1 MITQH
6 LIPSVEKRITAWKEL
21 KERKVELADVAL
33 ANITISREFGCE
45 GYPLAEALQQI
56 LTEKSTDDWMIY
68 DDALI
73 KSLQADQ
80 DLSQHLL
87 KNYGERNKFLDD
99 LMDMIASHWQS
110 EEDGFRQITQ
120 FIYSLAKK
128 GHGIFVGRGA
138 FSVIKNLDN
147 CYHIRLKA
155 PLSFRA
161 QKLSK
166 RLKISEDEATNLA
179 VEKEIER
186 TRFIKRFLNTD
197 FESDHFHVI
206 YDNQKMTVNEMAEN
220 FLQFV
225 GEIK

>member
-1 MITQH
+1 MITRQ
-6 LIPSVEKRITAWKEL
+6 LIPSVEKRISAWIEL
-21 KERKVELADVAL
+21 NERKITQRDASP

-45 GYPLAEALQQI
+45 GYPLAEALKKH
-56 LTEKSTDDWMIY
+56 LTEKSSKNWMIY

-73 KSLQADQ
+73 KSLQENQ

-99 LMDMIASHWQS
+99 LLDMVASHWQS
-110 EEDGFRQITQ
+110 EEDGFRQMTQ
-120 FIYSLAKK
+120 FIFSLAKK

-138 FSVIKNLDN
+138 FSVIKNLKN

-161 QKLSK
+161 QKLAE
-166 RLKISEDEATNLA
+166 RLNISEDEATNLA

-197 FESDHFHVI
+197 FESAHFHVI
-206 YDNQKMTVNEMAEN
+206 YDNNKMSVNEMAEN

-225 GEIK
+225 GDI

>member
-1 MITQH
+1 MITQQ
-6 LIPSVEKRITAWKEL
+6 LIPSVEKRISAWKEL
-21 KERKVELADVAL
+21 KERKTAQQDTSP

-45 GYPLAEALQQI
+45 GYPLAEALKKN
-56 LTEKSTDDWMIY
+56 LNEKSSKNWMIY

-73 KSLQADQ
+73 KSLQTNQ

-99 LMDMIASHWQS
+99 LLDMIASHWQS
-110 EEDGFRQITQ
+110 EEDGFRQMTQ
-120 FIYSLAKK
+120 FIFSLVKK
-128 GHGIFVGRGA
+128 GKGIFVGRGA
-138 FSVIKNLDN
+138 FSVIKNLKN

-161 QKLSK
+161 QKLAE
-166 RLKISEDEATNLA
+166 RLNISEDEATNLA

-197 FESDHFHVI
+197 FESAHFHVI
-206 YDNQKMTVNEMAEN
+206 YDNNKMSVNKMAEN

-225 GEIK
+225 GDI

>member
-1 MITQH
+1 MITRQ
-6 LIPSVEKRITAWKEL
+6 LIPSVEKRISAWIEL
-21 KERKVELADVAL
+21 NERKITQRDASP

-45 GYPLAEALQQI
+45 GYPLAEALKKH
-56 LTEKSTDDWMIY
+56 LTEKSSKNWMIY

-73 KSLQADQ
+73 KSLQENQ

-99 LMDMIASHWQS
+99 LLDMVASHWQS
-110 EEDGFRQITQ
+110 EEDGFRQMTQ
-120 FIYSLAKK
+120 FIFSLAKK

-138 FSVIKNLDN
+138 FSVIKNLKN

-161 QKLSK
+161 QKLAE
-166 RLKISEDEATNLA
+166 RLNISEDEASNLA

-197 FESDHFHVI
+197 FESAHFHVI
-206 YDNQKMTVNEMAEN
+206 YDNHKMSVNEMAEN

-225 GEIK
+225 GDI

>member
-1 MITQH
+1 MITRQ
-6 LIPSVEKRITAWKEL
+6 LIPSVEKRISAWIEL
-21 KERKVELADVAL
+21 NERKITQRDASP

-45 GYPLAEALQQI
+45 GYPLAEALKKH
-56 LTEKSTDDWMIY
+56 LTEKSSKNWMIY

-73 KSLQADQ
+73 KSLQANQ

-99 LMDMIASHWQS
+99 LLDMVASHWQS
-110 EEDGFRQITQ
+110 EEDGFRQMTQ
-120 FIYSLAKK
+120 FIFSLAKK

-138 FSVIKNLDN
+138 FSVIKNLKN

-161 QKLSK
+161 QKLAE
-166 RLKISEDEATNLA
+166 RLNISEDEASNLA

-197 FESDHFHVI
+197 FESAHFHVI
-206 YDNQKMTVNEMAEN
+206 YDNNKMSVNEMAEN

-225 GEIK
+225 GDI

>member
-1 MITQH
+1 MITRQ
-6 LIPSVEKRITAWKEL
+6 LIPSVEKRISAWKEL
-21 KERKVELADVAL
+21 NERKVAQQEASP

-45 GYPLAEALQQI
+45 GYPLAEALQKH
-56 LTEKSTDDWMIY
+56 LNEKFGKNWMIY

-73 KSLQADQ
+73 TSLQENQ
-80 DLSQHLL
+80 DLSQYLL

-99 LMDMIASHWQS
+99 LFDMISTHWKS
-110 EEDGFRQITQ
+110 EEDGFREMTQII
-120 FIYSLAKK
+120 FSLAKK

-138 FSVIKNLDN
+138 FSVIKNLEN

-161 QKLSK
+161 QKLAE
-166 RLKISEDEATNLA
+166 RLNISEDEATNLA

-197 FESDHFHVI
+197 FESAHFHVV
-206 YDNQKMTVNEMAEN
+206 YDNNKMSVDKIAED
-220 FLQFV
+220 FLQFI
-225 GEIK
+225 GNI

>member
-1 MITQH
+1 MITRQ
-6 LIPSVEKRITAWKEL
+6 LIPSVEKRISAWIEL
-21 KERKVELADVAL
+21 NERKITQRDASP

-45 GYPLAEALQQI
+45 GYPLAEALKKH
-56 LTEKSTDDWMIY
+56 LTEKSSKNWMIY

-73 KSLQADQ
+73 KSLQANQ

-99 LMDMIASHWQS
+99 LLDMVASHWQS
-110 EEDGFRQITQ
+110 EEDGFRQMTQ
-120 FIYSLAKK
+120 FIFSLAKK

-138 FSVIKNLDN
+138 FSVIKNLKN

-161 QKLSK
+161 QKLAE
-166 RLKISEDEATNLA
+166 RLNISEDEASNLA

-197 FESDHFHVI
+197 FESAHFHVI
-206 YDNQKMTVNEMAEN
+206 YDNHKMSVNEMAEN

-225 GEIK
+225 GDI